1 MLTHWLARAVVG
13 RTSVGS
19 ALEPSDRPDAEFES
33 TWRSHMKTRLLVLL
47 GLLAAWGVALEA
59 RLVFLQAISHEAFV
73 EAAREQQ
80 QNVLEPEPTRGDILD
95 RNGEVL
101 AYSVESHSVYAVPS
115 RSKNAARDA
124 EEICTALG
132 DCTAKELAKLT
143 SNLAGGGKYLA
154 VRHARFVSPAAS
166 LRLRALIEDRKKRKE
181 PAVVE
186 LFTAS
191 RRYYPKHT
199 LASHILGFAGT
210 DGHGVEGV
218 EAKYDAVIAGK
229 KGRVFVLVDG
239 RNQREISTRVEREP
253 TVGANLELTID
264 LRLQHIAERELR
276 KGVDELDASGGSVV
290 MMDPF
295 TGEIL
300 AMASYPSFNPNAYWN
315 EPDGWRRNRAVTDT
329 YEPGST
335 FKIVTASAA
344 LNEGLFTT
352 GELIDTNPGIIRIG
366 SRVVDDDGKN
376 RGVLTFEDVVVL
388 SSNVG
393 AIMIGQRVGAGRMV
407 QYIRRFGFGEVLAQD
422 FAGQSRGMV
431 ASGDVSDST
440 LASWSMGYEIGVT
453 PLQVVAAAGAVAN
466 GGVLVQ
472 PHIVR
477 ATVRD
482 GRRQLVEPNAIR
494 RVMKP
499 ETAAIMTALMEG
511 VAERGTAKAA
521 ALERYRVAGKTGTA
535 AKVVNGRYSKSE
547 YNVSFV
553 GFAPSRRPAFVMLV
567 VIDTPRKGR
576 AYGGTMAAPI
586 FRRITDAALQQLG
599 VAPSINPV
607 PPVIMTSAPPVFQAP
622 GRRALESLP
631 TVERVGGRPVMPD
644 VRGLSLRDAL
654 RVAHAAGLHVST
666 DGDGFVV
673 SQSPEPGAFIDAGGQ
688 GAFRLRRW
696 LPDEGRR

>member
-1 MLTHWLARAVVG
+1 
-13 RTSVGS
+13 
-19 ALEPSDRPDAEFES
+19 
-33 TWRSHMKTRLLVLL
+33 
-47 GLLAAWGVALEA
+47 
-59 RLVFLQAISHEAFV
+59 
-73 EAAREQQ
+73 
-80 QNVLEPEPTRGDILD
+80 
-95 RNGEVL
+95 
-101 AYSVESHSVYAVPS
+101 
-115 RSKNAARDA
+115 
-124 EEICTALG
+124 
-132 DCTAKELAKLT
+132 
-143 SNLAGGGKYLA
+143 
-154 VRHARFVSPAAS
+154 
-166 LRLRALIEDRKKRKE
+166 
-181 PAVVE
+181 
-186 LFTAS
+186 
-191 RRYYPKHT
+191 
-199 LASHILGFAGT
+199 
-210 DGHGVEGV
+210 
-218 EAKYDAVIAGK
+218 
-229 KGRVFVLVDG
+229 
-239 RNQREISTRVEREP
+239 
-253 TVGANLELTID
+253 
-264 LRLQHIAERELR
+264 
-276 KGVDELDASGGSVV
+276 
-290 MMDPF
+290 
-295 TGEIL
+295 
-300 AMASYPSFNPNAYWN
+300 
-315 EPDGWRRNRAVTDT
+315 
-329 YEPGST
+329 
-335 FKIVTASAA
+335 
-344 LNEGLFTT
+344 
-352 GELIDTNPGIIRIG
+352 
-366 SRVVDDDGKN
+366 
-376 RGVLTFEDVVVL
+376 
-388 SSNVG
+388 
-393 AIMIGQRVGAGRMV
+393 
-407 QYIRRFGFGEVLAQD
+407 
-422 FAGQSRGMV
+422 
-431 ASGDVSDST
+431 
-440 LASWSMGYEIGVT
+440 
-453 PLQVVAAAGAVAN
+453 
-466 GGVLVQ
+466 
-472 PHIVR
+472 VR

-622 GRRALESLP
+622 GRHALESLP